1 MIKLNNFHIV
11 FFCYLKLYVYI
22 YLCINFTLIMLKK
35 KKNRNDFE
43 ICKRKTQKRLLTC
56 YYYVT
61 ILSIE

>member
-35 KKNRNDFE
+35 KNRNDFE

-61 ILSIE
+61 VLSIE

>member
-11 FFCYLKLYVYI
+11 FFCYLKLYVYM
-22 YLCINFTLIMLKK
+22 YLCINFTLIMLK

-61 ILSIE
+61 VLSIE

>member
-11 FFCYLKLYVYI
+11 FFCYFKLYVYM
-22 YLCINFTLIMLKK
+22 YLCINFTLIMLK

-56 YYYVT
+56 SYYVT
-61 ILSIE
+61 VLSIE

>member
-35 KKNRNDFE
+35 KKIE
-43 ICKRKTQKRLLTC
+43 M
-56 YYYVT
+56 
-61 ILSIE
+61 ILKFVKEKLKKDY